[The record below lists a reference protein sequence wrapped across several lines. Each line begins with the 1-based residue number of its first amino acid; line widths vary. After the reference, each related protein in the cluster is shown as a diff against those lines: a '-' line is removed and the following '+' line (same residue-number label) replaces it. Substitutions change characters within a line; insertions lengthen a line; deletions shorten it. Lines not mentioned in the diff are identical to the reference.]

1 MQLKVCITWRKVM
14 RKFMTTL
21 MVTAM
26 AAFML
31 TGCSAKNKN
40 TEDANT
46 AGDTVNDV
54 VEESTTDELDTITIT
69 HSKGVTQVP
78 VNPEKVVVFE
88 LSVLDTMDALGVDV
102 EVGVPSGLPSSLEK
116 YADSTVVG
124 SMKEAD
130 IEAIYTFEPDV
141 IFISGRLS
149 DYYDE
154 LNEIAP
160 TVYVDLNA
168 ETYVDDVISTSTY
181 IAEIFGKTEEANEL
195 IANVNESVEKAKELT
210 TASEEKA
217 LILLTNEGSM
227 SVYGSG
233 SRYGFI
239 HDVLGVKAA
248 DEGIE
253 SSTHGQ
259 EASYEYISEVNP
271 DIIYVIDRSAAIGG
285 TVLASETLNN
295 DLVNSTNA
303 AINGK
308 IVTLDAQTWYLIG
321 GGLNAIQ
328 SMIDEVV
335 SVYQ

>member
-1 MQLKVCITWRKVM
+1 M

-31 TGCSAKNKN
+31 TGCNRKIKN
-40 TEDANT
+40 TEGTNT
-46 AGDTVNDV
+46 AGDTGNSV
-54 VEESTTDELDTITIT
+54 VEETNTQESGAITIT
-69 HSKGVTQVP
+69 HSKGQTIVP
-78 VNPEKVVVFE
+78 VNPEKAVVFE
-88 LSVLDTMDALGVDV
+88 LSVLDTMDALDIDV
-102 EVGVPSGLPSSLEK
+102 ELGLPSGLPSSLEK
-116 YADSTVVG
+116 YADATVVG

-130 IEAIYTFEPDV
+130 MEAIYMFEPDV
-141 IFISGRLS
+141 IFISGRLA
-149 DYYDE
+149 DFYDE

-160 TVYVDLNA
+160 TVFVELNA
-168 ETYVDDVISTSTY
+168 ETYVEDVISTSTY
-181 IAEIFGKTEEANEL
+181 IAEIFGKAEEANEL
-195 IANVNESVEKAKELT
+195 IENVKESVEKAKELT

-248 DEGIE
+248 DEEIE
-253 SSTHGQ
+253 ASTHGQ

-285 TVLASETLNN
+285 TVLASEALNN

-328 SMIDEVV
+328 SMLNEVV